1 VPDTFRVL
9 VVDNSETVTGML
21 SWLLGSAG
29 YAVET
34 AGDGVEGVRAALRI
48 VPDIVVMSTRLPRLD
63 GTQACRLL
71 KAEAATRDVPV
82 ILLTSEEAGAD
93 RFHAVRAGADR
104 CLLRDV
110 SPEEA
115 LPAIRECLAGR
126 TPRPEGGAD
135 PGVAPPDDIEILSR
149 VNGVLEATLFEA
161 SLLNEIAHVG
171 REVDDFE
178 ATARELFRLL
188 REIAS
193 GAPAEAMG
201 AVFSDGAY
209 SEGVCVFPDD
219 AGDPFQALVRQ
230 RTERLRDE
238 AGVPFAP
245 DRAVWTSIR
254 GGFRGS
260 GDVAPG
266 SLVPRAVCVVRAGEM
281 AKGVLAVYSGIGGAA
296 PGGSETMEI
305 LLRQAFMVLENAWL
319 YRQIA
324 RISVTDGLTG
334 LTNVR
339 HFLEQAQR
347 EHSRARR
354 HNEPYSVLMM
364 DIDHFKKINDVYGH
378 PAGDTVLREM
388 AAIFR
393 EAVRLT
399 DLPARYG
406 GEEFVVFLPRT
417 RLPEAGVVGERI
429 RAAVERKA
437 FAAPSQM
444 IRCTVS
450 IGIADYLPGS
460 EGTEKSVI
468 GCADQALYS
477 AKRGGRNRIVCRP
490 AKDP

>member
-1 VPDTFRVL
+1 MPDPFRLLL
-9 VVDNSETVTGML
+9 VDDSETVTVML

-29 YAVET
+29 YAIET
-34 AGDGVEGVRAALRI
+34 ADDGLKGVRAALRR
-48 VPDIVVMSTRLPRLD
+48 VPDLVVMSTRLPRLD
-63 GTQACRLL
+63 GIQACRLL
-71 KAEAATRDVPV
+71 KADPATREVPV

-93 RFHAVRAGADR
+93 RLHAVRAGADR

-115 LPAIRECLAGR
+115 LPAVRECLAGK
-126 TPRPEGGAD
+126 TPRTEGGAGA
-135 PGVAPPDDIEILSR
+135 GVAPPDDIEILSR

-161 SLLNEIAHVG
+161 SLLNEMAHVG

-178 ATARELFRLL
+178 ATARKLFCLL
-188 REIAS
+188 REIA
-193 GAPAEAMG
+193 PADAMG
-201 AVFSDGAY
+201 AVFSDGVN
-209 SEGVCVFPDD
+209 SEGVSIFPDD
-219 AGDPFQALVRQ
+219 AEDPFRAEVRR

-245 DRAVWTSIR
+245 DRAVWTGIP

-260 GDVAPG
+260 DGVTPG
-266 SLVPRAVCVVRAGEM
+266 SLVLRASCTVRAGEM
-281 AKGVLAVYSGIGGAA
+281 VKGVVAVFSGSEGAV
-296 PGGSETMEI
+296 PGGTASKVA
-305 LLRQAFMVLENAWL
+305 LLRQAFTVLENAWL

-339 HFLEQAQR
+339 HFREQAQR

-354 HNEPYSVLMM
+354 HNDPYSILMM

-378 PAGDTVLREM
+378 PVGDIVLREM

-406 GEEFVVFLPRT
+406 GEEFIVFLHRT
-417 RLPEAGVVGERI
+417 RLPEAVIVGERI
-429 RAAVERKA
+429 REAVERKV
-437 FAAPSQM
+437 FAAPSPL

-450 IGIADYLPGS
+450 VGIADYLPGT
-460 EGTEKSVI
+460 EGTEKTVI
-468 GCADQALYS
+468 GRADQALYA
-477 AKRGGRNRIVCRP
+477 AKHGGRNRVACRP
-490 AKDP
+490 AKDV

>member
-1 VPDTFRVL
+1 VPDAFRVL
-9 VVDNSETVTGML
+9 LVDDSETVTEML

-29 YAVET
+29 YVIEP
-34 AGDGVEGVRAALRI
+34 AGDGVKGVRAAFRR

-63 GTQACRLL
+63 GIQACRLL
-71 KAEAATRDVPV
+71 KADPATRDVPV

-93 RFHAVRAGADR
+93 RLHATRAGADR

-115 LPAIRECLAGR
+115 LPAVRECLAGKA
-126 TPRPEGGAD
+126 PRPEVGAEPGGT
-135 PGVAPPDDIEILSR
+135 PPDDIEILSR
-149 VNGVLEATLFEA
+149 VNGVLDATLFEA
-161 SLLNEIAHVG
+161 SMLNEIAHVG

-178 ATARELFRLL
+178 ATARELFQLL
-188 REIAS
+188 REIA
-193 GAPAEAMG
+193 PAEALG
-201 AVFSDGAY
+201 AVFSDGVY
-209 SEGVCVFPDD
+209 SEGVSVFPDE
-219 AGDPFQALVRQ
+219 AGDPFRAEVRQ

-245 DRAVWTSIR
+245 DRVMWTGIQ
-254 GGFRGS
+254 GGVRGS
-260 GDVAPG
+260 GGLAPG
-266 SLVPRAVCVVRAGEM
+266 SLVARSVCTVRAGAM
-281 AKGVLAVYSGIGGAA
+281 VKGLMAVYSGFEEAALGGPATK
-296 PGGSETMEI
+296 ET

-339 HFLEQAQR
+339 HFREQAQQ

-354 HNEPYSVLMM
+354 HNDPYSVLMM
-364 DIDHFKKINDVYGH
+364 DIDHFKKINDLYGH
-378 PAGDTVLREM
+378 PVGDTVLREI

-417 RLPEAGVVGERI
+417 RLPEASIVGERI
-429 RAAVERKA
+429 REAVERKV
-437 FAAPSQM
+437 FAAPSPM

-450 IGIADYLPGS
+450 VGIADYLPGT
-460 EGTEKSVI
+460 EGTEKTVI
-468 GCADQALYS
+468 ERSDQALYS
-477 AKRGGRNRIVCRP
+477 AKRGGRNRVVCSP
-490 AKDP
+490 AKES